1 MKDEVDIANLARR
14 VLSFFGL
21 ELRWIASA
29 KQIWVIEAM
38 TGDLVTACMERSAN
52 ELFEQPLEAHF
63 LESRCRSDDSEIAY
77 RAFIE
82 SLGSIKKWSYGLDAE
97 TLEPKKI
104 LDNPFF
110 NHRSL
115 EEIAVKLDLLAEEKK
130 REEYENEAYPRGN
143 TLNCSTQPYWLEVLE
158 RSKILGCENH
168 R

>member
-1 MKDEVDIANLARR
+1 MKDEVDIANLARK

-38 TGDLVTACMERSAN
+38 TGDLVTACVERSGYG
-52 ELFEQPLEAHF
+52 LFEQPLEAARDSI
-63 LESRCRSDDSEIAY
+63 LLKDDYEIAY
-77 RAFIE
+77 RTFIE
-82 SLGSIKKWSYGLDAE
+82 SLGSIKKWSYGLDVE

-115 EEIAVKLDLLAEEKK
+115 EKIAVKLDLLVPEEKK
-130 REEYENEAYPRGN
+130 EDDN
-143 TLNCSTQPYWLEVLE
+143 E
-158 RSKILGCENH
+158 RSCKNS
-168 R
+168 

>member
-1 MKDEVDIANLARR
+1 MKDEIDIASLARK

-29 KQIWVIEAM
+29 KQIWLIEAM

-82 SLGSIKKWSYGLDAE
+82 SLG
-97 TLEPKKI
+97 
-104 LDNPFF
+104 
-110 NHRSL
+110 
-115 EEIAVKLDLLAEEKK
+115 
-130 REEYENEAYPRGN
+130 
-143 TLNCSTQPYWLEVLE
+143 
-158 RSKILGCENH
+158 
-168 R
+168 

>member
-1 MKDEVDIANLARR
+1 MKDEVDIANLARK

-52 ELFEQPLEAHF
+52 ELFEQPLEVARDSI
-63 LESRCRSDDSEIAY
+63 LLKDDYEIAY
-77 RAFIE
+77 RTFIE
-82 SLGSIKKWSYGLDAE
+82 SLGSIKKWSYGLDVE

-115 EEIAVKLDLLAEEKK
+115 EKIAVKLDLLVPEEKK
-130 REEYENEAYPRGN
+130 EDDN
-143 TLNCSTQPYWLEVLE
+143 E
-158 RSKILGCENH
+158 RSCKNS
-168 R
+168 